1 MPGRCSRPETYPL
14 IVVVD
19 EGHVTLAAHDE
30 QHSSSYEWLVD
41 RLRRL
46 GDVVVV

>member
-1 MPGRCSRPETYPL
+1 MPGRCSRPETYPR
-14 IVVVD
+14 VVTVD
-19 EGHVTLAAHDE
+19 EGHLTLAARDE

-46 GDVVVV
+46 DDVVVV